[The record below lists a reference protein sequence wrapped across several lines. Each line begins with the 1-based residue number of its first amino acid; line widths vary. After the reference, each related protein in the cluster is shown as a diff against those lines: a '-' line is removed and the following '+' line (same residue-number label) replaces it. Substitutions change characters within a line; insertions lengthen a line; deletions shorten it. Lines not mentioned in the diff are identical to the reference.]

1 MSWQRNVSWGLEHNI
16 SVRKNNLIKVFRRIV
31 LSAPNRMT
39 KIFLD
44 RPKIYTSRPLRRN
57 DQIDISEH
65 FHAPAISAIPP
76 PV

>member
-44 RPKIYTSRPLRRN
+44 RPKRN
-57 DQIDISEH
+57 ASLLLGRIDQTGIFARLNIFS
-65 FHAPAISAIPP
+65 PP
-76 PV
+76 I